1 MNWFRDTILSRE
13 FWHGRQNN
21 HERLIAPLTVAVV
34 IPAWNEEESIERTI
48 RSVQAQ
54 DQQCRIIVIDD
65 CSTDRTNEIASAC
78 GVEVLQAA
86 YNQGSKARAINL
98 AIPRIDEDLM
108 VVVDADTT
116 LRTNSLRKL
125 MHAFSDN
132 KVAVACGMVHS
143 RNHKTLWE
151 KSRYAEYLCTQYI
164 VKRAQGNARMV
175 LVASGCFSAFRTEWL
190 KGAGGFPER
199 TMAEDMDLTWSAII
213 DGYRVALVMNAHCTV
228 TDPQDWKTYKGQL
241 LRWYRGFMQC
251 LRVRKFWM
259 GWNRLTFTAYLYLF
273 ASLVGG
279 NMFLWFL
286 ASGLPGSML
295 GYFSAFMVI
304 PFGVVAWHSRKAGKS
319 IWTIVSSFI
328 AMLIVLPINLV
339 LLMQSVY
346 LEFIKGDT
354 LNVWEKGH

>member
-1 MNWFRDTILSRE
+1 MSRA
-13 FWHGRQNN
+13 FWHGQQNN

-54 DQQCRIIVIDD
+54 DHSCRIIVVDD
-65 CSTDRTNEIASAC
+65 CSTDRTGAIARSC
-78 GVEVLQAA
+78 GVEVLTAKQ
-86 YNQGSKARAINL
+86 NQGSKARAINL
-98 AIPRIDEDLM
+98 AIPEIKEDLM
-108 VVVDADTT
+108 VIVDADTT
-116 LRTNSLRKL
+116 LATNALHKL
-125 MHAFSDN
+125 MHAFSDP
-132 KVAVACGMVHS
+132 KVMVACGMVHS
-143 RNHKTLWE
+143 RNHGSIWE

-175 LVASGCFSAFRTEWL
+175 LVASGCFSCFRTEWL
-190 KGAGGFPER
+190 KDAGGFPER

-251 LRVRKFWM
+251 MRVRKFWM

-286 ASGLPGSML
+286 ATGLPYSML
-295 GYFSAFMVI
+295 AYFSIFMAI
-304 PFGVVAWHSRKAGKS
+304 PFLVMAYHAWRQGKS
-319 IWTIVSSFI
+319 AWVITTSFLS
-328 AMLIVLPINLV
+328 MLVVLPINLA
-339 LLMQSVY
+339 LLMYSVY
-346 LEFIKGDT
+346 LEFIKGET
-354 LNVWEKGH
+354 LEKWEKGH